1 MTMEA
6 QDVLDVLA
14 VLEEAGVSPTLEG
27 GWGVEALLG
36 AQHRD
41 HADLDIVIDLREVEP
56 AVYALSQVGF
66 DVVDHDHPAPGETLR
81 LGDRYDRVIDLRSV
95 ARDAHGNA
103 WVSTADAGEAP
114 PDFPAESFTYGWVAG
129 RQVPCLSPELQ
140 AQLHRGYEPSE
151 TDVEDVVRLGER
163 FATPVPAEYRR
174 Y

>member
-41 HADLDIVIDLREVEP
+41 HSDVDLVIDLREVRP
-56 AVYALSQVGF
+56 AVEALAEVGF
-66 DVVDHDHPAPGETLR
+66 DIVDHDGIQSVR
-81 LGDRYDRVIDLRSV
+81 LGDEHERVIDLRPV
-95 ARDAHGNA
+95 AHDGSGNA
-103 WVSTADAGEAP
+103 WVTTRDPEDGP

-129 RQVPCLSPELQ
+129 RQVPCISPELQ
-140 AQLHRGYEPSE
+140 AQMSRDQEVTP
-151 TDVEDVVRLGER
+151 DRARDVVRLGER
-163 FATPVPAEYRR
+163 FSTPVPAEYRER
-174 Y
+174 SGY

>member
-14 VLEEAGVSPTLEG
+14 VLQEAGVSPTLEG
-27 GWGVEALLG
+27 GWGIEALLG

-41 HADLDIVIDLREVEP
+41 HGDVDLVIDLREVRP
-56 AVYALSQVGF
+56 AVEALTEVGF
-66 DVVDHDHPAPGETLR
+66 DVVDHEGVQSVR
-81 LGDRYDRVIDLRSV
+81 LGDRYDRMIDLRSV
-95 ARDAHGNA
+95 EHDANGNA
-103 WVSTADAGEAP
+103 WMATRDPDEGP

-129 RQVPCLSPELQ
+129 RQVPCISPELQ
-140 AQLHRGYEPSE
+140 AAMHRGYEPPQ
-151 TDVEDVVRLGER
+151 DHVADVVRLGER